1 MKKNTIKAL
10 ALATAMACMLT
21 IPVHKVEATS
31 QGTKGDELQIM
42 QAQQLEVRLGP
53 EWAGEEFALQT
64 DAGEYPGVV
73 TVDEEGVLRMEVG
86 GSSKY
91 ILTRLY
97 TDIGEPAPPMEPD
110 ASDEAE
116 TLTDATEASAAE
128 TVAETEPVENDST
141 IAGIPKLHLALFG
154 GGMIIAVASLIGLS
168 MYKKKQNAGKPD
180 EDEEL

>member
-10 ALATAMACMLT
+10 ACAAAMACMLS
-21 IPVHKVEATS
+21 IPVHKVEAAS

-42 QAQQLEVRLGP
+42 QAEQLEIRLGP
-53 EWAGEEFALQT
+53 EWAGEEFALET
-64 DAGEYPGVV
+64 DAGAYPGVV
-73 TVDEEGVLRMEVG
+73 TVDEEGVLRMEIG

-91 ILTRLY
+91 ILTRMY
-97 TDIGEPAPPMEPD
+97 ADIGEPAPPMDPEVTE
-110 ASDEAE
+110 DEQ

-128 TVAETEPVENDST
+128 TVDAAEPAENDSV
-141 IAGIPKLHLALFG
+141 IAGIPTLHLAMFG
-154 GGMIIAVASLIGLS
+154 GGMVIAVASLIGLS